1 MGLKPGQLSLS
12 TMPLTETEDKSQ
24 DSECLLS
31 LIWCPMAEIRSV
43 SDGYICGAFSDK
55 ENHVS

>member
-1 MGLKPGQLSLS
+1 M
-12 TMPLTETEDKSQ
+12 MPLTDTEDKLQ
-24 DSECLLS
+24 DNKGLLS
-31 LIWCPMAEIRSV
+31 LIWCPMAEIGSV

>member
-24 DSECLLS
+24 DNECLLS
-31 LIWCPMAEIRSV
+31 LIWCPMAEKCSV

-55 ENHVS
+55 ENHAS

>member
-24 DSECLLS
+24 DRCLLS
-31 LIWCPMAEIRSV
+31 LIWCPMAEKCSV
-43 SDGYICGAFSDK
+43 SDGYICGAFG
-55 ENHVS
+55 